1 MEVIHL
7 NQIQR
12 IIVQLKMEDNPN
24 RIQELIQQMEEVT
37 RLKEVEIQQME
48 ERHQAQVTQ
57 LRGEIQRL
65 NRL

>member
-7 NQIQR
+7 NQILR

-48 ERHQAQVTQ
+48 ERHQVQVTQ

>member
-48 ERHQAQVTQ
+48 ERHQVQVTQ